1 MGTGLGV
8 SYANFGANNE
18 PRRTVRNEGGPGPL
32 KLLSHVDMHISS
44 LVVSQVGRSFS
55 SRRTRIGENRPLL
68 RSWVKELDGEAGRY
82 NICDGL

>member
-1 MGTGLGV
+1 VGTGLGV